1 MTTTRRTLIL
11 AVLLVAAGSL
21 IFTTGAAVI
30 DGEADTLA
38 DDHVAIQPAAGP
50 NGDYAYLN
58 DDDEIVVD
66 VSPTNPNLSAD
77 FEGVNVGST
86 GRIGDVFTIT
96 YTANETADVWIEHEG
111 ENVTFVT
118 DDGPVE
124 TESNAVTLG
133 PNGSVSVGLQFDTRG
148 AEPNTRL
155 GAEEFAIHANVTDPG
170 SDSGPSSTPGQQS
183 AGAADE
189 APEPTPS
196 VTVGRPSPSERSLE
210 ATGLGSDDTVG
221 FEMDRVRLNET
232 NVTLDYVELRGV
244 STETVSME
252 TTGSPV
258 AFADGGELDAAQE
271 PVPMGYLSVT
281 HEFDPTSVGQMR
293 LRFSVDR
300 AHLGAVDPADLV
312 VFRQTDAGGWEP
324 RETTPLDAATVDRRG
339 LSTDRVHL
347 VATTDD
353 FSTFALA
360 THVDRIG
367 VREATVA
374 DATVEA
380 GAETTVTAT
389 AENAGGAA
397 GERTLTLTAD
407 GAAVDTVDV
416 ALEPGESTTVTF
428 SAAFE
433 TTGTYDLAVEG
444 TPVGELS
451 VGTTASTET
460 TPVAEGATDPDDGGS
475 ASDSGEGSSPAPPT
489 DEPGGFGLADL
500 GRLAALL
507 AAVVAVLALARRR
520 RRS

>member
-38 DDHVAIQPAAGP
+38 DDRVAIQPAAGP

-155 GAEEFAIHANVTDPG
+155 GAEEFAIHANVTDPD
-170 SDSGPSSTPGQQS
+170 SDSGPSSTAGQQS

-221 FEMDRVRLNET
+221 FETDRVRLNET

-258 AFADGGELDAAQE
+258 AFAGGGELDAAQE

-281 HEFDPTSVGQMR
+281 HEFDPANVEQMR

-300 AHLGAVDPADLV
+300 AHLGAADPADLV

-460 TPVAEGATDPDDGGS
+460 TPAAEEATESDDGGS

-500 GRLAALL
+500 GWLAALL

>member
-1 MTTTRRTLIL
+1 MTTTRRVLIL

-38 DDHVAIQPAAGP
+38 DDRVAIQPAAGP

-155 GAEEFAIHANVTDPG
+155 GADEFAIHANVTDPD
-170 SDSGPSSTPGQQS
+170 SDPDSSSTAGQES

-189 APEPTPS
+189 DTEATPS
-196 VTVGRPSPSERSLE
+196 VTVSRPSPSERSLE

-221 FEMDRVRLNET
+221 FETDRVRIDQA
-232 NVTLDYVELRGV
+232 NVTLDHLELRGV

-252 TTGSPV
+252 TVGNPTP
-258 AFADGGELDAAQE
+258 FAEGGELDAAQE
-271 PVPMGYLSVT
+271 PVPMGYLSVA
-281 HEFDPTSVGQMR
+281 HEFDPANVEQMR

-300 AHLGAVDPADLV
+300 EHLGAADPEDLV

-367 VREATVA
+367 VREATVES
-374 DATVEA
+374 ATIEA
-380 GAETTVTAT
+380 GAGTTVTAT
-389 AENAGGAA
+389 TENAGGAA

-433 TTGTYDLAVEG
+433 TTGTYDLAVDG

-451 VGTTASTET
+451 VGETASTET
-460 TPVAEGATDPDDGGS
+460 APVAEGEASPDDGGS
-475 ASDSGEGSSPAPPT
+475 TSDSGDGSSPAAPT
-489 DEPGGFGLADL
+489 EEPGGFGLADL

-507 AAVVAVLALARRR
+507 AAVVAVLTLARRR
-520 RRS
+520 RQS